1 MVSVCEPHPGTADNL
16 FQTFIFT
23 FITDTRYVNIYFELP
38 KNGQRKMSK
47 EKNRT
52 FEHLNTCLV
61 TTYWGH
67 SGKFVLFKT
76 LIQIQKCNSQL
87 SSE

>member
-47 EKNRT
+47 EKKKKEKEACI
-52 FEHLNTCLV
+52 EHLNI
-61 TTYWGH
+61 
-67 SGKFVLFKT
+67 
-76 LIQIQKCNSQL
+76 LIHA
-87 SSE
+87 